1 MEVEYH
7 LIKIN
12 LKSLLKQRGMTMTQL
27 HEKTGITQNAL
38 SLFANSKSNGVQYTT
53 LEKIVKALDCSMDDL
68 FSIVNATFDV
78 YVELVSV
85 KGNIKENTFTF
96 TFALIG
102 VNERGEKSKV
112 TYGFEVIKN
121 VSKKGRTIVYISYLG
136 REKVEL
142 EFLNDEIFTDSIMDY
157 SGKALSQDLLLV
169 YSYLITEKILLR
181 LNDATIDLTSLV
193 IFSWN
198 GLVKLKNEEIIKIN
212 LISKGDDQS
221 PIKNAECEVAPNIET
236 LSSNDNIIEINM
248 SDNSSSIK
256 MYL

>member
-7 LIKIN
+7 LIKVN

-38 SLFANSKSNGVQYTT
+38 SLFANSKSNGIQYTT

-68 FSIVNATFDV
+68 FSIVNATFEI
-78 YVELVSV
+78 YVELVSA
-85 KGNIKENTFTF
+85 KENIF

-102 VNERGEKSKV
+102 VNENGEKSKV
-112 TYGFEVIKN
+112 TYGFEVIEN
-121 VSKKGRTIVYISYLG
+121 ISKTKRKLIYISYLG

-142 EFLNDEIFTDSIMDY
+142 EFLNDEIFSDSIMDY
-157 SGKALSQDLLLV
+157 SGKSLSQDLLLV
-169 YSYLITEKILLR
+169 YSYLITEKILLH
-181 LNDATIDLTSLV
+181 LNDTAIDLTSLV
-193 IFSWN
+193 MFSWN
-198 GLVKLKNEEIIKIN
+198 GLVKLKNEEIIKID

-221 PIKNAECEVAPNIET
+221 SIQNTEYAITPNIVT
-236 LSSNDNIIEINM
+236 LSSNDNIIEINI